1 MTEKNPT
8 VTISTS
14 MGNIRI
20 ELDAEKAPITTK
32 NFLDYVTDGL
42 LRWSHF
48 SSRDSRF
55 HDPGWRDGPSDET
68 KGQQI
73 ADQERSDEWA

>member
-1 MTEKNPT
+1 MAETNPT

-32 NFLDYVTDGL
+32 NFLDYVTDGYYDGL
-42 LRWSHF
+42 IFHRVIPG
-48 SSRDSRF
+48 F
-55 HDPGWRDGPSDET
+55 HDPGWRDGPADET
-68 KGQQI
+68 KRHQI